1 MTWTVGKPR
10 KAGQYIATL
19 LLPNGFRDLAP
30 ISVSADGMARA
41 WHGPDA
47 LALINGATIVA
58 YYPILPVY
66 NGAI

>member
-1 MTWTVGKPR
+1 M
-10 KAGQYIATL
+10 ATL
-19 LLPNGFRDLAP
+19 LLPNGHRDLAP